1 MVLVMVAANAGVT
14 FAAVSVP
21 ADRIPTMAEADK
33 LFIAA
38 VEREDGS
45 ALLLF
50 DVWHGL
56 HFLMTGKAFDTESLL
71 GRAILGGQP
80 MGGKGSKSPMR
91 VMASEDVKAVS
102 VALQGIKIDDLK
114 RRFNP
119 QQMERL
125 LIHPAGIWLSERDE
139 ALTHVLGHFQPLV
152 DFYSSAARNG
162 HAVLLTI
169 E

>member
-50 DVWHGL
+50 DV
-56 HFLMTGKAFDTESLL
+56 
-71 GRAILGGQP
+71 
-80 MGGKGSKSPMR
+80 
-91 VMASEDVKAVS
+91 
-102 VALQGIKIDDLK
+102 
-114 RRFNP
+114 
-119 QQMERL
+119 
-125 LIHPAGIWLSERDE
+125 
-139 ALTHVLGHFQPLV
+139 
-152 DFYSSAARNG
+152 
-162 HAVLLTI
+162 
-169 E
+169 